1 MKIFRSLLACA
12 ALGAALAMCAGSAGC
27 GIGAAASD
35 PTASS
40 PASSHFKADLAI
52 GYRTLEAV
60 DVGAANALQAH
71 AITVDQAEAVK
82 TQRAAFKAVLDG
94 LRTAGDTTASQST
107 LTSTLVA
114 IKAAALFVAIS
125 QGVPKS

>member
-1 MKIFRSLLACA
+1 MKVFRSLLACA
-12 ALGAALAMCAGSAGC
+12 ALAAGLALCAGTAGC
-27 GIGAAASD
+27 GTGATGDPAS
-35 PTASS
+35 SS

-60 DVGAANALQAH
+60 DVGATNALQAH
-71 AITVDQAEAVK
+71 AITVNQAEAVK

-94 LRTAGDTTASQST
+94 LRAAGDTTASQNT
-107 LTSTLVA
+107 LTSTLAA